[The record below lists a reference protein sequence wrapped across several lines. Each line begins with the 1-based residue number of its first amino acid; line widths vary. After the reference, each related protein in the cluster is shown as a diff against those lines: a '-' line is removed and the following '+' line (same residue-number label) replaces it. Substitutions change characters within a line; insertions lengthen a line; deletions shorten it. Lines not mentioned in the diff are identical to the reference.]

1 MTTTTS
7 CWRCWTDR
15 ALAWYGI
22 PRGALE
28 LPVSQSERAY
38 TVVRLYVC
46 MHLYVRVNDKNKSP
60 PSPLSVTYLSP
71 HVTRA
76 LPPFDRSGEPV
87 RVEAAEYVTF
97 HNAEGI
103 GAFLDAD
110 FDELS
115 SILSFT
121 MDYLAGSPLHVDP
134 QLTLYM

>member
-1 MTTTTS
+1 MRKNATS
-7 CWRCWTDR
+7 SNLW
-15 ALAWYGI
+15 
-22 PRGALE
+22 
-28 LPVSQSERAY
+28 
-38 TVVRLYVC
+38 
-46 MHLYVRVNDKNKSP
+46 P
-60 PSPLSVTYLSP
+60 PSLTLSP
-71 HVTRA
+71 HVTCA
-76 LPPFDRSGEPV
+76 LPPVDRSGEPV